1 MNKILLEKLDGIIID
16 KYLPEVFEDGQYL
29 EEENVHYIVLK
40 IKIGDKI
47 IKLVKDRNSY
57 YSDLFVD
64 DKVTLNKYAIKC
76 NYQNYIE
83 NLRNEINKLCLNYDE
98 DVKKLYYRK
107 SYVSEEKFNKK
118 PRVLIDYEIVFE

>member
-29 EEENVHYIVLK
+29 EEENVHYIGLK
-40 IKIGDKI
+40 IKVGDKI

-64 DKVTLNKYAIKC
+64 DKVTLNKYAIKY
-76 NYQNYIE
+76 NYQDYIE
-83 NLRNEINKLCLNYDE
+83 NLRNEINKLCLNYD
-98 DVKKLYYRK
+98 DAVKKIYYRK
-107 SYVSEEKFNKK
+107 SYISEEEFNKK
-118 PRVLIDYEIVFE
+118 PRVLIDYEIMFE

>member
-1 MNKILLEKLDGIIID
+1 MNKILLEKLNGIIVD

-40 IKIGDKI
+40 IKVGDII

-64 DKVTLNKYAIKC
+64 DKVILNKYAIKC
-76 NYQNYIE
+76 NYQDYIE
-83 NLRNEINKLCLNYDE
+83 NLRNEINKLCLNYDD
-98 DVKKLYYRK
+98 DVKKIYYRK
-107 SYVSEEKFNKK
+107 SYISEEEFNKK
-118 PRVLIDYEIVFE
+118 PRVLIDYEIIFE

>member
-1 MNKILLEKLDGIIID
+1 MNKILLEKLNGIIVD

-47 IKLVKDRNSY
+47 IKLVKDRDSY

-64 DKVTLNKYAIKC
+64 DKVILNKYAIKC
-76 NYQNYIE
+76 NYQSYIE
-83 NLRNEINKLCLNYDE
+83 NLRNEINKLCLNHDD

-107 SYVSEEKFNKK
+107 SYISEEEFNKK
-118 PRVLIDYEIVFE
+118 PRVLIDYEIMFE

>member
-1 MNKILLEKLDGIIID
+1 MNKILLEKLNGIIVD

-40 IKIGDKI
+40 IKVGDII

-64 DKVTLNKYAIKC
+64 DKVILNKYAIKY
-76 NYQNYIE
+76 NYQDYIE
-83 NLRNEINKLCLNYDE
+83 NLRNEINKLCLNYDD
-98 DVKKLYYRK
+98 DVKKIYYRK
-107 SYVSEEKFNKK
+107 SYISEEEFNKK
-118 PRVLIDYEIVFE
+118 PRVLIDYEIIFE